1 MKIEEISNK
10 TLRDF
15 LTGTLDEATT
25 DKLDELSITNREFAD
40 RLAVEQYELVDDW
53 VAGRLE
59 GEDHK
64 AFDLVL
70 ARSPAL
76 REKVRVSHS
85 LAAAVSTPAVVERE
99 ARTGFFAG
107 LFAGMPRL
115 AFGVAGVAVV
125 IGIVGVIAVFL
136 RREKIPELSSVDPPA
151 IESPAVASATLP
163 PSASL
168 PSNTAQAT
176 PQIPGNVD
184 GVKPMPEPTRKAS
197 PLFATLALAA
207 PTRGASNIRSLK
219 IGSGVEYVLLSLQTE
234 ALSSG
239 RFVVEIGDST
249 GKTDWRSA
257 SVGGRPMNGRT
268 VVSVRIPAA
277 KAKTGLMS
285 IRLLDAD
292 AGSELIDEHAVRIER

>member
-10 TLRDF
+10 TLREF
-15 LTGTLDEATT
+15 LTGRLDEATT
-25 DKLDELSITNREFAD
+25 EELDELSITNGEFAD

-53 VAGRLE
+53 VAGRLK

-64 AFDLVL
+64 AFEVVL

-76 REKVRVSHS
+76 REKVRVSNS
-85 LAAAVSTPAVVERE
+85 LAAAVSTPAVVERP
-99 ARTGFFAG
+99 AQGGLFAG
-107 LFAGMPRL
+107 LFASMPRF
-115 AFGVAGVAVV
+115 AFGVAGFALLLV
-125 IGIVGVIAVFL
+125 IVGVAMVFL
-136 RREKIPELSSVDPPA
+136 RREEVPELSSVNSPPVD
-151 IESPAVASATLP
+151 IPVASATLP

-184 GVKPMPEPTRKAS
+184 GVKPKPEPTRKAD
-197 PLFATLALAA
+197 PLFVTLALAA
-207 PTRGASNIRSLK
+207 PTRGVSNIRSLK

-249 GKTDWRSA
+249 GKTDWRSG
-257 SVGGRPMNGRT
+257 SVRGRAMNGRT

-285 IRLLDAD
+285 IRLLDAN
-292 AGSELIDEHAVRIER
+292 AGAELIDEHVVRIER